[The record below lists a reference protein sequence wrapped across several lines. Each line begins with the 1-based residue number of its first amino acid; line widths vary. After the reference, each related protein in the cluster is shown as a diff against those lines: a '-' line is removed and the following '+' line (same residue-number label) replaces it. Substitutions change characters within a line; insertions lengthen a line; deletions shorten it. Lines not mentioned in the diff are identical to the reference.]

1 MSLVYLA
8 GPIGGLTWE
17 EANGWRT
24 YVTELLKPLNCLSPL
39 RDIEVDGKMLSLK
52 GFTNTSDKKFLSN
65 SRASGDLPF
74 QILFDRDYRD
84 VDFCNFLFVNMI
96 GAKKKS
102 TGTIMEVSRAFKRGI
117 PMVLAMEPGNA
128 NEDIF
133 FETHFNHS
141 YYPSAR
147 VHTLKEAVNYV
158 RRVFRLPVYDFGDGD
173 D

>member
-1 MSLVYLA
+1 MSLIYLA
-8 GPIGGLTWE
+8 GPIGGMTWE
-17 EANGWRT
+17 EATGWRDN
-24 YVTELLKPLNCLSPL
+24 VKELLRPLNCLSPL
-39 RDIEVDGKMLSLK
+39 RDIEVDGRLISLK
-52 GFTNTSDKKFLSN
+52 GFTNTSDKKFLNN

-84 VDFCNFLFVNMI
+84 VDICNGLFVNMI

-117 PMVLAMEPGNA
+117 PMVLAMEPDNI

-141 YYPSAR
+141 NYPSCR
-147 VHTLKEAVNYV
+147 VHTLKDAVNEM
-158 RRVFRLPVYDFGDGD
+158 RRAFSLPVYDLGD